1 MRILLIACI
10 LFLSSCSYQQ
20 SKAIPTI
27 KHATCVIQPTLNYK
41 TTGIVTFTQKGKLV
55 DISVDLQG
63 LSPHQK
69 HGFHIHEFGDI
80 SDPKG
85 LSAGGHYNPKALPH
99 ALPPTKARHA
109 GSFGNLKAD
118 KTGHAKL
125 QFLDDTISVAGDYH
139 PIIGRSLII
148 HRDADKGTQPT
159 GGAGP
164 RIGMC
169 VIGIAK

>member
-1 MRILLIACI
+1 MRIILLACM
-10 LFLSSCSYQQ
+10 LLLSSCSYQQ
-20 SKAIPTI
+20 SSLSPVI
-27 KHATCVIQPTLNYK
+27 KNATCVIQPTSNYK
-41 TTGIVTFTQKGKLV
+41 ANGIVTFEQKGKLV
-55 DISVDLQG
+55 EISVDLRG
-63 LSPHQK
+63 LTPYQK

-85 LSAGGHYNPKALPH
+85 LSAGGHYNPKGTPH

-109 GSFGNLKAD
+109 GSFGNLKANKD
-118 KTGHAKL
+118 GQSKFN
-125 QFLDDTISVAGDYH
+125 FLDDTISVSGNYH

-148 HRDADKGTQPT
+148 HRDTDKGTQPA